1 MDPTLF
7 VLMKM
12 DSDMTRR
19 RFVNNAAK
27 SFLGVSALSAMPP
40 GVLGAGAGASSLKQ
54 EATAKRV
61 IYLYMNGGMSHLDT
75 FDPKKNVDVM
85 GQSKQIKTSVDDV
98 FFANHIPKLAKQAD
112 KLAVIRSMS
121 STQGAHR
128 QGEYFMRTS
137 YTLRS
142 SIIHPA
148 MGAWM
153 TRLKGDT
160 DSDIPPNI
168 LIGTDSRHPG
178 AGFMESRLSPLAI
191 RDPEG
196 GLTDVK
202 MRPGISGE
210 RFQFHRELAAK
221 LDAPFV
227 ERYDQK
233 NVRAYTDMYE
243 DAIKLMKSEDLAA
256 FDLSLEK
263 ENLRERYGKN
273 AFGQGCLLARRL
285 LENGVRY
292 AEVTFGGW
300 DTHNANFVRVPDQ
313 AKTLDAAVSTLLSD
327 LESKGMLED
336 TLVVLATEFGRTPEI
351 NVNEGRDHHPAS
363 FSCVIA
369 GGGIKGGQ
377 VLGETDET
385 ASKAI
390 TDTVKVPDLNATI
403 GYALGLPLDEVVF
416 SPSMRPFTLADKGQ
430 PLVDLFG

>member
-1 MDPTLF
+1 
-7 VLMKM
+7 MKI
-12 DSDMTRR
+12 DTDITRR
-19 RFVNNAAK
+19 RFVNDAAK
-27 SFLGVSALSAMPP
+27 SFLGVSALSALPF
-40 GVLGAGAGASSLKQ
+40 GLRGAGAGASSLRQ

-75 FDPKKNVDVM
+75 FDPKKNIEVM
-85 GQSKQIKTSVDDV
+85 GESKQIKTKVDDV

-112 KLAVIRSMS
+112 KMAVIRSMI

-142 SIIHPA
+142 SIVHPA

-160 DSDIPPNI
+160 GSDIPPNV

-196 GLTDVK
+196 GLDNVK
-202 MRPGISGE
+202 MRAGLTEE
-210 RFQFHRELAAK
+210 RFQFHRDIAKK
-221 LDAPFV
+221 LDAPFM

-243 DAIKLMKSEDLAA
+243 DAIKLMKSSDLAA
-256 FDLSLEK
+256 FDLTLES
-263 ENLRERYGKN
+263 ENLRERYGRN

-313 AKTLDAAVSTLLSD
+313 AKTLDAALSTLLSD

-351 NVNEGRDHHPAS
+351 NVNEGRDHHPS
-363 FSCVIA
+363 CFSVALA
-369 GGGIKGGQ
+369 GGGIQGG
-377 VLGETDET
+377 VVYGETDET
-385 ASKAI
+385 AAKSVEGSPQ
-390 TDTVKVPDLNATI
+390 VKVPDLNATI

-430 PLVDLFG
+430 PLVELFG